1 MVGDSVLNT
10 LECLTIYPLCLT
22 VISILLYVDGDVGVL
37 RKFIYMMLVDIH
49 LCIADK
55 RHPHVF

>member
-10 LECLTIYPLCLT
+10 LECLAVYPLCLA

-55 RHPHVF
+55 RHPHEF

>member
-1 MVGDSVLNT
+1 
-10 LECLTIYPLCLT
+10 
-22 VISILLYVDGDVGVL
+22 LYVDGDVGVL

-55 RHPHVF
+55 RHPHDISATKVHRIGEICKRIKEKMVLLRKE